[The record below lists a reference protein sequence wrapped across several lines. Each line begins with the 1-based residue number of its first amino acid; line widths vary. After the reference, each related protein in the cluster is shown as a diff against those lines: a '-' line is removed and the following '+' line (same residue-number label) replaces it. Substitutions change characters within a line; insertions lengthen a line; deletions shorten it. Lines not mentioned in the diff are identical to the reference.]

1 MLINKFK
8 KIVIK
13 IGSSILI
20 DKKGKPKKKWLKEFV
35 KDIKSLVKKK
45 KQVVIVSSG
54 AIALGCEYLG
64 INKKGLKVDKSQAVA
79 SIGQI
84 ELMDFYKKNFNENGL
99 KISQILLTLDD
110 TEQRRR
116 SINAKRTIDNLLS
129 MGIVPIVNENDTT
142 ATTEIKYGDN
152 DRLASRVSQIIG
164 ADCLI
169 LLSDVDGL
177 YTENPKKNKK
187 INLIKKVEE
196 IDENIKSYATKA
208 ENSYG
213 SGGMKTKIEAAK
225 ICQLAGCYM
234 VIANGNYI
242 SPIKKIVENNK
253 CTWFLPR
260 ISKLDARKQWIIGS
274 VAPKGAVVIDDGAV
288 QALNNGKSLLPAG
301 VKKINGNFEKGD
313 HILVMD
319 QNNSECARGL
329 ASFSSIEIE
338 KIKGSHSS
346 KIKNILGYSSRE
358 EIIHKDDLV
367 KV

>member
-1 MLINKFK
+1 MYINKSK
-8 KIVIK
+8 KIVVK
-13 IGSSILI
+13 IGSSILV
-20 DKKGKPKKKWLKEFV
+20 DDKGKPKKSWLNEFV
-35 KDIKSLVKKK
+35 KDVKFLIKKK

-64 INKKGLKVDKSQAVA
+64 INRKGLKVDKSQAVA

-84 ELMDFYKKNFNENGL
+84 ELMDFYKKIFDKSKI
-99 KISQILLTLDD
+99 KISQILLTIDD

-116 SINAKRTIDNLLS
+116 SLNARRTIDNLLL

-177 YTENPKKNKK
+177 YTDNPKKNKNTK
-187 INLIKKVEE
+187 LIKVVKE
-196 IDENIKSYATKA
+196 IDENIKNYATKTD
-208 ENSYG
+208 NLYG

-225 ICQLAGCYM
+225 ICQFAGCHM
-234 VIANGNYI
+234 VIANGNYMN
-242 SPIKKIVENNK
+242 PIKKIIEQQN
-253 CTWFLPR
+253 CTWFLPK
-260 ISKLDARKQWIIGS
+260 ISKLDARKKWIIGS
-274 VAPKGAVVIDDGAV
+274 IAPKGWVVIDNGALS
-288 QALNNGKSLLPAG
+288 AIKKGKSLLPAG
-301 VKKINGNFEKGD
+301 IKKIKGIFEKGD
-313 HILVMD
+313 HILVKD
-319 QNNSECARGL
+319 QNNTECARGL

-346 KIKNILGYSSRE
+346 KIKSILGYSSRE

>member
-1 MLINKFK
+1 MHIDKFK

-13 IGSSILI
+13 IGSAILV
-20 DKKGKPKKKWLKEFV
+20 DKSGKPKETWLKEFA
-35 KDIKSLVKKK
+35 KSIKSLIEKK
-45 KQVVIVSSG
+45 KQIVIVSSG
-54 AIALGCEYLG
+54 SIAMGCKYLD
-64 INKKGLKVDKSQAVA
+64 IKKSGLKIDKSQAVA
-79 SIGQI
+79 SVGQI
-84 ELMDFYKKNFNENGL
+84 ELMNFYKKTFEKSKI

-116 SINAKRTIDNLLS
+116 SINARRTIDNLLT
-129 MGIVPIVNENDTT
+129 MGILPIVNENDTT

-152 DRLASRVSQIIG
+152 DRLAARVSQIIS

-187 INLIKKVEE
+187 TRLIKTVKE
-196 IDENIKSYATKA
+196 IDENIKKYATRT
-208 ENSYG
+208 ENLYG

-225 ICQLAGCYM
+225 ICQLSGCYM
-234 VIANGNYI
+234 VIANGTRIN
-242 SPIKKIVENNK
+242 PIREILNNQK
-253 CTWFLPR
+253 CTWFIPR
-260 ISKLDARKQWIIGS
+260 ISKLVARKQWIIGS
-274 VAPKGAVVIDDGAV
+274 VAPKGEVIIDHGAV
-288 QALNNGKSLLPAG
+288 MAINSGKSLLPAG
-301 VKKINGNFEKGD
+301 VKKIKGIFEKGD
-313 HILVMD
+313 HILVKD
-319 QNNSECARGL
+319 QNDTECARGL
-329 ASFSSIEIE
+329 SSFSSIEIE

>member
-1 MLINKFK
+1 MYIEKFK

-13 IGSSILI
+13 VGSSILI
-20 DKKGKPKKKWLKEFV
+20 DEAGKPKKKWLQELS
-35 KDIKSLVKKK
+35 KDIRDLTRKK
-45 KQVVIVSSG
+45 KQIVIVSSG
-54 AIALGCEYLG
+54 AIAMGCKHLK
-64 INKKGLKVDKSQAVA
+64 IKKNGLKVDKSQAVA

-84 ELMDFYKKNFNENGL
+84 ELMNFYKKTFDKNKI

-116 SINAKRTIDNLLS
+116 SINAKRTIDNLLT
-129 MGIVPIVNENDTT
+129 MGIIPIVNENDTT

-152 DRLASRVSQIIG
+152 DRLAARVSQIIS

-177 YTENPKKNKK
+177 YNDNPKKNKATK
-187 INLIKKVEE
+187 LIKIVNK
-196 IDENIKSYATKA
+196 IDESIKRYAAKT
-208 ENSYG
+208 ENLYG

-225 ICQLAGCYM
+225 ICQLSGCYM
-234 VIANGNYI
+234 VIANGNYNN
-242 SPIKKIVENNK
+242 PIKEMLESKK

-274 VAPKGAVVIDDGAV
+274 VAPKGEVIIDLGAV
-288 QALNNGKSLLPAG
+288 RAINDGKSLLPAG
-301 VKKINGNFEKGD
+301 VKKIKGNFEKGD
-313 HILVMD
+313 HILVKD
-319 QNNSECARGL
+319 QNDTECARGL
-329 ASFSSIEIE
+329 TSFSSIEIE

-346 KIKNILGYSSRE
+346 KIKNILGYSTRE

>member
-1 MLINKFK
+1 MYIEKSK

-20 DKKGKPKKKWLKEFV
+20 DEKGKPKKLWLKELV
-35 KDIKSLVKKK
+35 RDIKLLIKQK
-45 KQVVIVSSG
+45 KQIVIVSSG

-64 INKKGLKVDKSQAVA
+64 IKKNGLKVDKSQAVA

-84 ELMDFYKKNFNENGL
+84 ELMDFYKKTFDKSKI

-116 SINAKRTIDNLLS
+116 SINARRTIDNLLA

-152 DRLASRVSQIIG
+152 DRLAARVSQIIS

-177 YTENPKKNKK
+177 YTDNPKKNKETK
-187 INLIKKVEE
+187 LIKTVKK
-196 IDENIKSYATKA
+196 IDENIIKYATRA
-208 ENSYG
+208 ENLYG
-213 SGGMKTKIEAAK
+213 SGGMKTKIDAAK
-225 ICQLAGCYM
+225 ICQLSGCYM
-234 VIANGNYI
+234 VIANGNHKN
-242 SPIKKIVENNK
+242 PIKKIIESNK

-274 VAPKGAVVIDDGAV
+274 VAPKGEVVIDQGAIK
-288 QALNNGKSLLPAG
+288 AINNGKSLLPAG
-301 VKKINGNFEKGD
+301 VKKINGSFEKGD
-313 HILVMD
+313 HILVKD
-319 QNNSECARGL
+319 QNDNECARGL
-329 ASFSSIEIE
+329 TSFSSIEIE

-358 EIIHKDDLV
+358 EVIHKDDLA

>member
-1 MLINKFK
+1 MHIDNFK

-13 IGSSILI
+13 IGSSTLV
-20 DKKGKPKKKWLKEFV
+20 DERGKPKKKWLRKFGE
-35 KDIKSLVKKK
+35 DIKDLLKKK

-54 AIALGCEYLG
+54 AIAMGCEYLK
-64 INKKGLKVDKSQAVA
+64 IKKNVLKVDKSQAVA

-84 ELMDFYKKNFNENGL
+84 ELMNFYKKTFNKN
-99 KISQILLTLDD
+99 KIRISQILLTLDD

-116 SINAKRTIDNLLS
+116 SINARRTIDNLLA

-152 DRLASRVSQIIG
+152 DRLAARVSQIIS

-177 YTENPKKNKK
+177 YNDNPKKNKK
-187 INLIKKVEE
+187 TKLIRTVKEV
-196 IDENIKSYATKA
+196 DQNIIKYATRA
-208 ENSYG
+208 ENLYG

-225 ICQLAGCYM
+225 ICQLSGCYM
-234 VIANGNYI
+234 VIANGNYEN
-242 SPIKKIVENNK
+242 PVKKILENEK

-274 VAPKGAVVIDDGAV
+274 VAPKGEVVIDQGAIK
-288 QALNNGKSLLPAG
+288 AITNGKSLLPAG
-301 VKKINGNFEKGD
+301 VKKINGSFEKGD
-313 HILVMD
+313 HILVKD
-319 QNNSECARGL
+319 QNDNECARGL
-329 ASFSSIEIE
+329 TSFSSIEIE

-346 KIKNILGYSSRE
+346 KIKNILGYSSRD

>member
-1 MLINKFK
+1 MYFDRFK

-13 IGSSILI
+13 VGSLNLI
-20 DKKGKPKKKWLKEFV
+20 DEKGKPKRKWLREFS
-35 KDIKSLVKKK
+35 KDINYLIKNK

-54 AIALGCEYLG
+54 AIAVGCEYLK
-64 INKKGLKVDKSQAVA
+64 IKKNGLKVDKSQAVA

-84 ELMDFYKKNFNENGL
+84 ELMNFYKKTFNKNNI

-116 SINAKRTIDNLLS
+116 SINARRTIDNLIG
-129 MGIVPIVNENDTT
+129 MGIIPVVNENDTT

-152 DRLASRVSQIIG
+152 DRLAARVSQIIS

-177 YTENPKKNKK
+177 YTDNPKKNKK
-187 INLIKKVEE
+187 TKLIKTVTR
-196 IDENIKSYATKA
+196 IDETIKNYATKA
-208 ENSYG
+208 ENLYG

-225 ICQLAGCYM
+225 ICQLSGSYM
-234 VIANGNYI
+234 VIANGNYKN
-242 SPIKKIVENNK
+242 PIKKILNSKN
-253 CTWFLPR
+253 CTWFLPQV
-260 ISKLDARKQWIIGS
+260 SKLDAKKQWIIGS
-274 VAPKGAVVIDDGAV
+274 IAPKGEVIIDEGAIK
-288 QALNNGKSLLPAG
+288 AINNGKSLLPAG
-301 VKKINGNFEKGD
+301 VKKINGSFEKGD
-313 HILVMD
+313 HILVKD
-319 QNNSECARGL
+319 QNNHEHARGL
-329 ASFSSIEIE
+329 TSFSSIEVE

>member
-1 MLINKFK
+1 MYINKFK

-20 DKKGKPKKKWLKEFV
+20 NEKGRPKKDWLKKFS
-35 KDIKSLVKKK
+35 KDIKNLINKK
-45 KQVVIVSSG
+45 KQIVIVSSG
-54 AIALGCEYLG
+54 AIAIGCEYLQ
-64 INKKGLKVDKSQAVA
+64 IKKNGLKVDKSQAVA

-84 ELMDFYKKNFNENGL
+84 ELMDFYKKTFNKSEI

-152 DRLASRVSQIIG
+152 DRLAARVSQIIS

-177 YTENPKKNKK
+177 YTDNPKKNKK
-187 INLIKKVEE
+187 TKLIKTVKN
-196 IDENIKSYATKA
+196 IDENIKKYATKT
-208 ENSYG
+208 ESLYG

-225 ICQLAGCYM
+225 ICQLSGCYM
-234 VIANGNYI
+234 AIANGNYTR
-242 SPIKKIVENNK
+242 PIKKIIENQK
-253 CTWFLPR
+253 CTWFIPR

-274 VAPKGAVVIDDGAV
+274 VAPKGEVIIDEGALK
-288 QALNNGKSLLPAG
+288 AINNGKSLLPAG
-301 VKKINGNFEKGD
+301 VKHIKGNFEKGD
-313 HILVMD
+313 HVLVKN
-319 QNNSECARGL
+319 QNNIEFARGL
-329 ASFSSIEIE
+329 TSFSSIEIE

-346 KIKNILGYSSRE
+346 QIKNILGYSGRE

>member
-1 MLINKFK
+1 MYINKFK

-13 IGSSILI
+13 IGSSILV
-20 DKKGKPKKKWLKEFV
+20 DRTGKPKTKWLQQFT
-35 KDIKSLVKKK
+35 KDIKDLIKKK

-54 AIALGCEYLG
+54 AIALGCEYLK

-84 ELMDFYKKNFNENGL
+84 ELMNFYKKNFDKDKI

-116 SINAKRTIDNLLS
+116 SINAKRTIDNLLA

-152 DRLASRVSQIIG
+152 DRLAARVSQIIS

-177 YTENPKKNKK
+177 YTDNPKKNKETR
-187 INLIKKVEE
+187 LIKTVKE
-196 IDENIKSYATKA
+196 IDKNIKGYATKT
-208 ENSYG
+208 ENLYG

-225 ICQLAGCYM
+225 ICQLSGCYM
-234 VIANGNYI
+234 IIANGNYTN
-242 SPIKKIVENNK
+242 PIKKILENEK
-253 CTWFLPR
+253 CTLFVPR

-274 VAPKGAVVIDDGAV
+274 VAPKGEVIIDQGA
-288 QALNNGKSLLPAG
+288 AKAINNGKSLLPAG
-301 VKKINGNFEKGD
+301 VKKIKGVFEKGD
-313 HILVMD
+313 HILVKD
-319 QNNSECARGL
+319 QNNTECARGIT
-329 ASFSSIEIE
+329 SFSSFEVE
-338 KIKGSHSS
+338 KIKGSHSRE
-346 KIKNILGYSSRE
+346 IKNILGYSSRE

>member
-1 MLINKFK
+1 MYLNKSK

-20 DKKGKPKKKWLKEFV
+20 DSKGKLKNIWLKEFIKDV
-35 KDIKSLVKKK
+35 KFLKKRK
-45 KQVVIVSSG
+45 KEVIIVSSG
-54 AIALGCEYLG
+54 AIALGCGYLG
-64 INKKGLKVDKSQAVA
+64 IKKKGLKVDKSQAVA

-84 ELMDFYKKNFNENGL
+84 ILMEFYKKIFDKSKI

-116 SINAKRTIDNLLS
+116 SINAKRTIDNLLK
-129 MGIVPIVNENDTT
+129 MGIIPIVNENDTT

-152 DRLASRVSQIIG
+152 DRLASRVSQIVG
-164 ADCLI
+164 ADCLV

-177 YTENPKKNKK
+177 YTDNPKKNKK
-187 INLIKKVEE
+187 TKFIKIVKE
-196 IDENIKSYATKA
+196 IDENIKKYATRT
-208 ENSYG
+208 ENIYG

-234 VIANGNYI
+234 VIANGNYFN
-242 SPIKKIVENNK
+242 PIKRINENK
-253 CTWFLPR
+253 RCTWFLPK

-274 VAPKGAVVIDDGAV
+274 VAPKGEVVIDTGAEK
-288 QALNNGKSLLPAG
+288 AIANRKSLLPAG
-301 VKKINGNFEKGD
+301 VVKINGKFEKGD
-313 HILVMD
+313 HILVKN
-319 QNNSECARGL
+319 QNGIECGRGL
-329 ASFSSIEIE
+329 SSFSSKEIE

-346 KIKNILGYSSRE
+346 NIKNILGYSSRE

-367 KV
+367 KI

>member
-1 MLINKFK
+1 MYIDNFK

-13 IGSSILI
+13 VGSSILI
-20 DKKGKPKKKWLKEFV
+20 DGKGKPKKKWLQDFG
-35 KDIKSLVKKK
+35 KDIKYLIKKK
-45 KQVVIVSSG
+45 KQIVIVSSG
-54 AIALGCEYLG
+54 AIAMGSEYLK
-64 INKKGLKVDKSQAVA
+64 IKKNNLKVDKSQAVA

-84 ELMDFYKKNFNENGL
+84 ELMNFYKKTFNKNKM

-116 SINAKRTIDNLLS
+116 SINARRTIDNLLT

-152 DRLASRVSQIIG
+152 DRLAARVSQIIS

-177 YTENPKKNKK
+177 YTDNPKKNKETT
-187 INLIKKVEE
+187 LIKTVKK
-196 IDENIKSYATKA
+196 IDENIKKYATRA
-208 ENSYG
+208 QNLYG

-225 ICQLAGCYM
+225 ICQLSGCFM
-234 VIANGNYI
+234 VIANGNNKN
-242 SPIKKIVENNK
+242 PIKKILENKK

-274 VAPKGAVVIDDGAV
+274 VAPKGEVIIDEGAIK
-288 QALNNGKSLLPAG
+288 AINNGKSLLPAG
-301 VKKINGNFEKGD
+301 VKKINGSFEKGD
-313 HILVMD
+313 HILVKD
-319 QNNSECARGL
+319 LNDNECARGL

>member
-1 MLINKFK
+1 MQINKFK
-8 KIVIK
+8 RIVIK
-13 IGSSILI
+13 VGSSILV
-20 DKKGKPKKKWLKEFV
+20 DKNGLPRKKWLLEFSR
-35 KDIKSLVKKK
+35 DIKSLIKKK
-45 KQVVIVSSG
+45 KQIVIVSSG
-54 AIALGCEYLG
+54 AIALGCEYLQ
-64 INKKGLKVDKSQAVA
+64 IHKRGLKVDKSQAVA

-84 ELMDFYKKNFNENGL
+84 ELMSFYKKIFDKNKI

-129 MGIVPIVNENDTT
+129 MKIIPIVNENDTT

-152 DRLASRVSQIIG
+152 DRLAARVSQIIG

-187 INLIKKVEE
+187 TKLIKTVKE
-196 IDENIKSYATKA
+196 IDENIKKYAVKT
-208 ENSYG
+208 ETLYG

-225 ICQLAGCYM
+225 ICQLAGCHM
-234 VIANGNYI
+234 VIANGNYMN
-242 SPIKKIVENNK
+242 PINKIIQKQK
-253 CTWFLPR
+253 CTWFLPK

-274 VAPKGAVVIDDGAV
+274 IAPKGEVVIDQGA
-288 QALNNGKSLLPAG
+288 ANAIKNGKSLLPAG
-301 VKKINGNFEKGD
+301 VEKINGFFEKGD
-313 HILVMD
+313 HISVKD
-319 QNNSECARGL
+319 KNNIECARGL

-338 KIKGSHSS
+338 KIKGLHSS
-346 KIKNILGYSSRE
+346 EIKNILGYSSRE

-367 KV
+367 EL

>member
-1 MLINKFK
+1 MYLNKFK

-13 IGSSILI
+13 IGSSILV
-20 DKKGKPKKKWLKEFV
+20 DTKGKLKKSWLKEFA
-35 KDIKSLVKKK
+35 KDIKDLIKQK
-45 KQVVIVSSG
+45 KQIILVSSG

-64 INKKGLKVDKSQAVA
+64 IKKNGLKVDKSQAVA

-84 ELMDFYKKNFNENGL
+84 VLMDFYKKIFDKNKI

-116 SINAKRTIDNLLS
+116 SINARRTIDNLLL
-129 MGIVPIVNENDTT
+129 MGVIPIVNENDTT

-177 YTENPKKNKK
+177 YTGNPKKNKK
-187 INLIKKVEE
+187 TKLIKIVKN
-196 IDENIKSYATKA
+196 IDKNIIKYATKTESA
-208 ENSYG
+208 YG

-234 VIANGNYI
+234 VIANGKYAN
-242 SPIKKIVENNK
+242 PIKKISVKKN
-253 CTWFLPR
+253 CTWFLPK

-274 VAPKGAVVIDDGAV
+274 IAPKGEVIIDQGAV
-288 QALNNGKSLLPAG
+288 NAIGSGKSLLPAG
-301 VKKINGNFEKGD
+301 VIKINGNFEKGD
-313 HILVMD
+313 HILIKNK
-319 QNNSECARGL
+319 NNEECGRGL
-329 ASFSSIEIE
+329 SSFSSVEIE

-346 KIKNILGYSSRE
+346 KIKIILGYSSRE

>member
-1 MLINKFK
+1 MYINKSK

-20 DKKGKPKKKWLKEFV
+20 DKKGKPKKTWLRKFV
-35 KDIKSLVKKK
+35 RDIKFLIKRK

-54 AIALGCEYLG
+54 AIALGCEYLK
-64 INKKGLKVDKSQAVA
+64 INKRGLKIDKSQAVA

-84 ELMDFYKKNFNENGL
+84 ELMNFYKKIFDKSKI

-116 SINAKRTIDNLLS
+116 SINARRTIDNLLT

-152 DRLASRVSQIIG
+152 DRLAARVSQIIS

-177 YTENPKKNKK
+177 YTDNPKKNKK
-187 INLIKKVEE
+187 TKLIKIVKE
-196 IDENIKSYATKA
+196 IDENIKRYATRT
-208 ENSYG
+208 ENLYG
-213 SGGMKTKIEAAK
+213 SGGMRTKIEAAK
-225 ICQLAGCYM
+225 ICQLSGCYM
-234 VIANGNYI
+234 AIANGNYI
-242 SPIKKIVENNK
+242 NPIKKIIENQK
-253 CTWFLPR
+253 CTWFLPK

-274 VAPKGAVVIDDGAV
+274 VAPKGEVIIDQGAV
-288 QALNNGKSLLPAG
+288 KAINNGKSLLPAG

-313 HILVMD
+313 HVLVKD
-319 QNNSECARGL
+319 PNDIECARGL
-329 ASFSSIEIE
+329 TSFSSIEVE

-346 KIKNILGYSSRE
+346 EIKNILGYSSRE

>member
-1 MLINKFK
+1 MYIDKCK

-20 DKKGKPKKKWLKEFV
+20 DKKGKPKKEWL
-35 KDIKSLVKKK
+35 KSLVHDIQNLKKEK
-45 KQVVIVSSG
+45 REIIIVSSG

-64 INKKGLKVDKSQAVA
+64 LKKERLKIDQSQAVA

-84 ELMDFYKKNFNENGL
+84 MLMDFYKQVFDKNKL

-116 SINAKRTIDNLLS
+116 SINAKRTIDNLLK
-129 MGIVPIVNENDTT
+129 MGVIPIVNENDTT

-152 DRLASRVSQIIG
+152 DRLAARVAQIIS

-177 YTENPKKNKK
+177 YTASPKKNRKNELVK
-187 INLIKKVEE
+187 EVKE
-196 IDENIKSYATKA
+196 IDQNIRNYATEKK
-208 ENSYG
+208 NVYG
-213 SGGMKTKIEAAK
+213 SGGMKTKIDAAK

-234 VIANGNYI
+234 AIANGNFI
-242 SPIKKIVENNK
+242 NPINEMIKNNK
-253 CTWFLPR
+253 CTWFLPK

-274 VAPKGAVVIDDGAV
+274 ISPKGEVIIDHGAEK
-288 QALNNGKSLLPAG
+288 AIENGKSLLPAG
-301 VKKINGNFEKGD
+301 VVKINGNFEKGD
-313 HILVMD
+313 HILVK
-319 QNNSECARGL
+319 NLNGVECGRGL
-329 ASFSSIEIE
+329 SSFSSIEIR

>member
-1 MLINKFK
+1 MYINKSK

-20 DKKGKPKKKWLKEFV
+20 DKNGKPKKEWLKEFI
-35 KDIKSLVKKK
+35 KDIKYLIKQKKK
-45 KQVVIVSSG
+45 IIIVSSG

-64 INKKGLKVDKSQAVA
+64 IKKKGLKVDKSQAVA

-84 ELMDFYKKNFNENGL
+84 MLMDFYKKTFDKNKI

-116 SINAKRTIDNLLS
+116 SINAKRTIDNLLA

-152 DRLASRVSQIIG
+152 DRLASRVAQIAG

-177 YTENPKKNKK
+177 FTDNPKKNKETK
-187 INLIKKVEE
+187 LVKVVNK
-196 IDENIKSYATKA
+196 IDENIKKYAAKT
-208 ENSYG
+208 ENLYG

-234 VIANGNYI
+234 VIANGNYMN
-242 SPIKKIVENNK
+242 PIRKIINGEK
-253 CTWFLPR
+253 CTWFLPK

-274 VAPKGAVVIDDGAV
+274 IAPKGEVIIDPGAEK
-288 QALNNGKSLLPAG
+288 AILNGKSLLPAG
-301 VKKINGNFEKGD
+301 VIKINGNFEKGD
-313 HILVMD
+313 HVLVKT
-319 QNNSECARGL
+319 QNNIECGRGL
-329 ASFSSIEIE
+329 SSFSSLEIN
-338 KIKGSHSS
+338 KIKGLHSS

-367 KV
+367 RI

>member
-1 MLINKFK
+1 MYINKFK

-13 IGSSILI
+13 IGSSILV
-20 DKKGKPKKKWLKEFV
+20 DEGGKPKKKWLQEFG
-35 KDIKSLVKKK
+35 KDIKDLINKK
-45 KQVVIVSSG
+45 KQIVIVSSG
-54 AIALGCEYLG
+54 AIAMGCEYLK
-64 INKKGLKVDKSQAVA
+64 IKKNGLKVDKSQAVA

-84 ELMDFYKKNFNENGL
+84 ELMNFYKKTFDENKI

-116 SINAKRTIDNLLS
+116 SLNARRTIDNLLT
-129 MGIVPIVNENDTT
+129 MGIVPVVNENDTT

-152 DRLASRVSQIIG
+152 DRLAARVSQIIS

-177 YTENPKKNKK
+177 YTDNPKKNKETK
-187 INLIKKVEE
+187 LIETVKK
-196 IDENIKSYATKA
+196 IDENIIKYASKA
-208 ENSYG
+208 ENFYG
-213 SGGMKTKIEAAK
+213 SGGMKTKIDAAK
-225 ICQLAGCYM
+225 ICQLSGCYM
-234 VIANGNYI
+234 VIANGNHKN
-242 SPIKKIVENNK
+242 PIKKIIESNK

-274 VAPKGAVVIDDGAV
+274 VAPKGEVVIDQGAIK
-288 QALNNGKSLLPAG
+288 AINNGKSLLPAG
-301 VKKINGNFEKGD
+301 VKKINGSFEKGD
-313 HILVMD
+313 HILVKD
-319 QNNSECARGL
+319 QNDNECARGL
-329 ASFSSIEIE
+329 TSFSSIEIE

-358 EIIHKDDLV
+358 EVIHRDDLA

>member
-1 MLINKFK
+1 MYINKSK

-20 DKKGKPKKKWLKEFV
+20 DKNGKPKKKWLKEFV
-35 KDIKSLVKKK
+35 NDIKYLIKQKKK
-45 KQVVIVSSG
+45 VIIVSSG

-64 INKKGLKVDKSQAVA
+64 IKKKGLKVDKSQAVA

-84 ELMDFYKKNFNENGL
+84 MLMDFYKKTFDKSKI

-142 ATTEIKYGDN
+142 ATSEIKYGDN
-152 DRLASRVSQIIG
+152 DRLASRVAQIAS
-164 ADCLI
+164 ADCLV

-177 YTENPKKNKK
+177 FTGNPKKNKK
-187 INLIKKVEE
+187 IKLIETVSE
-196 IDENIKSYATKA
+196 IDENIRNYAAKT
-208 ENSYG
+208 ESLYG

-234 VIANGNYI
+234 VIANGN
-242 SPIKKIVENNK
+242 SMNPIKKIINGKK
-253 CTWFLPR
+253 CTWFLPK

-274 VAPKGAVVIDDGAV
+274 VAPKGEIIIDDGA
-288 QALNNGKSLLPAG
+288 AKAILNGNSLLPAG
-301 VKKINGNFEKGD
+301 VIKINGSFEKGD
-313 HILVMD
+313 HILVKN
-319 QNNSECARGL
+319 QNNIECGRGL
-329 ASFSSIEIE
+329 SSFSSLEIN

-346 KIKNILGYSSRE
+346 KIKNILGYSGRE
-358 EIIHKDDLV
+358 EIVHKDDLV
-367 KV
+367 KI

>member
-1 MLINKFK
+1 MFINKFK
-8 KIVIK
+8 KVVIK
-13 IGSSILI
+13 IGSSILV
-20 DKKGKPKKKWLKEFV
+20 DEDGKAKKKWLQEFA
-35 KDIKSLVKKK
+35 KDINYLINKK
-45 KQVVIVSSG
+45 KQIVIVSSG
-54 AIALGCEYLG
+54 AIALGCEYLK
-64 INKKGLKVDKSQAVA
+64 IKKNGLKVDKSQAVA

-84 ELMDFYKKNFNENGL
+84 ELMNFYKKTFDENKI

-116 SINAKRTIDNLLS
+116 SINARRTIDNLLT
-129 MGIVPIVNENDTT
+129 MGIIPIVNENDTT

-152 DRLASRVSQIIG
+152 DRLAARVSQIIG

-177 YTENPKKNKK
+177 YTDNPKKNKETK
-187 INLIKKVEE
+187 FVNTVKE
-196 IDENIKSYATKA
+196 IDENIKKYATKA
-208 ENSYG
+208 ENLYG
-213 SGGMKTKIEAAK
+213 SGGMKTKIDAAK
-225 ICQLAGCYM
+225 ICQLSGCYM
-234 VIANGNYI
+234 VIANGNNRN
-242 SPIKKIVENNK
+242 PIKKILKNKK

-274 VAPKGAVVIDDGAV
+274 VAPKGEVIIDEGA
-288 QALNNGKSLLPAG
+288 AKAINNGKSLLPAG
-301 VKKINGNFEKGD
+301 VKKVNGLFKKGD
-313 HILVMD
+313 HILVKD
-319 QNNSECARGL
+319 ENNNEFARGL
-329 ASFSSIEIE
+329 ASFSSDEIG